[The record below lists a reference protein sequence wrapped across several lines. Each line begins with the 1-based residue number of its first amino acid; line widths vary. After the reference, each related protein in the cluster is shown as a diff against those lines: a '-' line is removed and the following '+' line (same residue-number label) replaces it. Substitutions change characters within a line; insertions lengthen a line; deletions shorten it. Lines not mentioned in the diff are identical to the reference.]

1 MHIYYIYM
9 KIYIYTYIYIY
20 IYIYILLINIVSESS
35 YLSLETNCELNY
47 TPFGIFVA
55 FSPI

>member
-1 MHIYYIYM
+1 MNIY
-9 KIYIYTYIYIY
+9 IYIYTY

-35 YLSLETNCELNY
+35 YLSLETNCKLNY
-47 TPFGIFVA
+47 TPFGVFVA

>member
-9 KIYIYTYIYIY
+9 KIYIYTYIY